1 MSRRFLKLKN
11 ALSVFDAQPDDA
23 VIPTDVTAAVTGLST
38 RTIRYHPQLRRHY
51 VSADRYG
58 FRAGDI
64 RRLLREGAA
73 LSSDVLR
80 LVQEVSIAPDRAA
93 AEATIKQFNF
103 EKVTEPA
110 RERLMGQLADIVA
123 ELPQSPD

>member
-1 MSRRFLKLKN
+1 MSRLYKLKN
-11 ALSVFDAQPDDA
+11 ALSVFDAQPDNA
-23 VIPTDVTAAVTGLST
+23 VIPTDVTAAITGLST
-38 RTIRYHPQLRRHY
+38 RTVRYHPQLRRHY

-64 RRLLREGAA
+64 RRLLRQGAA

-80 LVQEVSIAPDRAA
+80 LVQEVSTAPDRTAA
-93 AEATIKQFNF
+93 KATIRQFDF

-110 RERLMGQLADIVA
+110 RARLMEQLVDIVA
-123 ELPQSPD
+123 ELPQ